1 MNESERT
8 WYKIK
13 NEDEVYSP
21 SLLIYPERV
30 KVNILRMI
38 NMAGDVNRLR
48 THVKTH
54 KMAEITRMQMD
65 QGITKFK
72 CATIA
77 ETGMVAQCEAEDILL
92 AIQPV
97 GPDIERFFRLKEQ
110 F

>member
-38 NMAGDVNRLR
+38 NMAGDV
-48 THVKTH
+48 
-54 KMAEITRMQMD
+54 
-65 QGITKFK
+65 
-72 CATIA
+72 
-77 ETGMVAQCEAEDILL
+77 
-92 AIQPV
+92 
-97 GPDIERFFRLKEQ
+97 
-110 F
+110 